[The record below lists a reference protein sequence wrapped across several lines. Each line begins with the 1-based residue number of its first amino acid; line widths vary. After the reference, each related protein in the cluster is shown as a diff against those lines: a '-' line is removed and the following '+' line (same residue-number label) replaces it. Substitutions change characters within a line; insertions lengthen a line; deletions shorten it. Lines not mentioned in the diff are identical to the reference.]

1 MSEFSAC
8 AACDRTIRWAITNND
23 AFLPLDPHPID
34 GGNVEL
40 LDEVIPTTKGA
51 LHRARVHGRGSQLEL
66 VLEAVD
72 TDRYVSHFATCSD
85 PYRFR
90 RRTKNTAAL

>member
-40 LDEVIPTTKGA
+40 LD
-51 LHRARVHGRGSQLEL
+51 
-66 VLEAVD
+66 
-72 TDRYVSHFATCSD
+72 
-85 PYRFR
+85 
-90 RRTKNTAAL
+90 

>member
-8 AACDRTIRWAITNND
+8 AACDRTIRWAISDND
-23 AFLPLDPHPID
+23 RFLPLDPHPIE

-40 LDEVIPTTKGA
+40 LDDVIPTAKGA
-51 LHRARVHGRGSQLEL
+51 LHRAKVHGKNPQLEL
-66 VLEAVD
+66 ILEAVD
-72 TDRYVSHFATCSD
+72 TDRYVTHFVTCPD
-85 PYRFR
+85 ADRFR